1 MPAAAVGGGHVVIGH
16 GEGRLGPMDLA
27 PGQTQA
33 FEGLRA
39 GHFMDQMAVDIEQA
53 DAVFLAMGQVAFP
66 DLVEERARPASSH
79 RG

>member
-1 MPAAAVGGGHVVIGH
+1 MPLAAVGGGHVVVGH
-16 GEGRLGPMDLA
+16 GEGRLGPVHLA
-27 PGQTQA
+27 PGQAQA
-33 FEGLRA
+33 LEGLRA
-39 GHFMDQMAVDIEQA
+39 GHLMDQMAVDIEQA